1 MSVIYVT
8 SLLGSHGPWKDPGG
22 YKIKPPQVRWDVSGL
37 CAMLVSV
44 LEVESKNIDFCTDAL
59 DVLLFVCEKKIT
71 VKIYSIMYV
80 KISLSK
86 NYSIQIQVKKKT
98 ATRTGFLRW
107 VYDSVQDIF

>member
-22 YKIKPPQVRWDVSGL
+22 YEIKPPQVRWDVSGL

-71 VKIYSIMYV
+71 VKD
-80 KISLSK
+80 SK
-86 NYSIQIQVKKKT
+86 FSTVSC
-98 ATRTGFLRW
+98 FLNLT
-107 VYDSVQDIF
+107 VSCNL

>member
-59 DVLLFVCEKKIT
+59 DVLLFVCEKKNH
-71 VKIYSIMYV
+71 
-80 KISLSK
+80 SK
-86 NYSIQIQVKKKT
+86 NILHYVCKNQSFQK
-98 ATRTGFLRW
+98 L
-107 VYDSVQDIF
+107 